1 MNALAIA
8 VQIFRIGKPK
18 KQGIQTNYDI
28 CKKLK
33 RSVWVTLSVLE
44 DSFSVCRLAPDAD
57 IPSWVPTKG
66 FVSVTRTA
74 EELSIVCQSDVVP
87 DSVRTER
94 GFRVLKIEGPF
105 DFSLTGILLAVIGP
119 LADACVSIF
128 AVSTYD
134 TDYVLVKKND
144 LNQAVSV
151 LSACGHTFR

>member
-1 MNALAIA
+1 M
-8 VQIFRIGKPK
+8 
-18 KQGIQTNYDI
+18 
-28 CKKLK
+28 K

-44 DSFSVCRLAPDAD
+44 ESFSVCRLAPDAD

-66 FVSVTRTA
+66 LVSITRTA
-74 EELSIVCQSDVVP
+74 DELSIVCQSHAVP

-119 LADACVSIF
+119 LADAGVSIF

-134 TDYVLVKKND
+134 TDYVLVKKKD

-151 LSACGHTFR
+151 LSACGHTVR

>member
-1 MNALAIA
+1 M
-8 VQIFRIGKPK
+8 
-18 KQGIQTNYDI
+18 
-28 CKKLK
+28 
-33 RSVWVTLSVLE
+33 TLSVLE

-66 FVSVTRTA
+66 FVSITRTV
-74 EELSIVCQSDVVP
+74 EELSIVCQSNALP
-87 DSVRTER
+87 DSVRPER
-94 GFRVLKIEGPF
+94 GFRALKIEGPF

-119 LADACVSIF
+119 LADAGISTF

-151 LSACGHTFR
+151 LSACGHTVR

>member
-1 MNALAIA
+1 MRN
-8 VQIFRIGKPK
+8 VQ
-18 KQGIQTNYDI
+18 
-28 CKKLK
+28 L
-33 RSVWVTLSVLE
+33 TLSVLE
-44 DSFSVCRLAPDAD
+44 DSYSVCRLAPDAG
-57 IPSWVPTKG
+57 IPLWVPTKG

-74 EELSIVCQSDVVP
+74 EELSIVCQSDAVP

-119 LADACVSIF
+119 LADAGISIF

-144 LNQAVSV
+144 LKQAVSV
-151 LSACGHTFR
+151 LQASGHTFR

>member
-18 KQGIQTNYDI
+18 KKSIPTNYGI

-44 DSFSVCRLAPDAD
+44 DTFSVCRLAPDAG
-57 IPSWVPTKG
+57 IPRWVPTKG
-66 FVSVTRTA
+66 LVSITRTA
-74 EELSIVCQSDVVP
+74 EELSIVCQSEAVP
-87 DSVRTER
+87 DGVRSER

-119 LADACVSIF
+119 LGDAGISIF

-144 LNQAVSV
+144 LTTAVSV
-151 LSACGHTFR
+151 LQASGHTFG

>member
-1 MNALAIA
+1 MKN
-8 VQIFRIGKPK
+8 VQL
-18 KQGIQTNYDI
+18 N
-28 CKKLK
+28 
-33 RSVWVTLSVLE
+33 LSVLD
-44 DSFSVCRLAPDAD
+44 DSFSVCRLLPDDD
-57 IPSWVPTKG
+57 IPHWVPTRG
-66 FVSVTRTA
+66 FVSITRTV
-74 EELSIVCQSDVVP
+74 EELSIVCQSNALP

-94 GFRVLKIEGPF
+94 GFRALKIEGPF

-119 LADACVSIF
+119 LADAGISIF

>member
-1 MNALAIA
+1 M
-8 VQIFRIGKPK
+8 
-18 KQGIQTNYDI
+18 
-28 CKKLK
+28 
-33 RSVWVTLSVLE
+33 TLSVLE

-57 IPSWVPTKG
+57 ISSWVPTKG

-74 EELSIVCQSDVVP
+74 EELSIVCQSDVLP
-87 DSVRTER
+87 DSVRTEG

-119 LADACVSIF
+119 LGDAGISIF

-151 LSACGHTFR
+151 LSACGHTVRLRLDRTSVH